1 MVSKNAKP
9 IGVKKMSKVF
19 IAISEGRAK
28 EFKAVVNGAVR
39 FVVELDGRFY
49 SRFSD
54 RYLPLAKNKITPYIE
69 LSGALQ

>member
-1 MVSKNAKP
+1 
-9 IGVKKMSKVF
+9 MSKVF
-19 IAISEGRAK
+19 TAISEGRAK

-54 RYLPLAKNKITPYIE
+54 RYLPVSKSKITPYIE
-69 LSGALQ
+69 MSGALQ

>member
-1 MVSKNAKP
+1 
-9 IGVKKMSKVF
+9 MSKVL

-39 FVVELDGRFY
+39 FVVELEGRFY

-54 RYLPLAKNKITPYIE
+54 RYLPIAKSKITAYIE
-69 LSGALQ
+69 PISALQ